1 MREDQMSDDRQ
12 NSFCVPFAL
21 GFIAGLTPNETA
33 AAIKAYLVTA
43 ARNNAKRYT
52 REARQH
58 SEAGNEYWAE
68 TYKKYAQNAAQ
79 QAAKNART
87 PIKGVQTGIY
97 TRPEFLA
104 SIGLRIKAH
113 VERPGMTLKSWCAVR
128 EKWGDKGTWLVANS
142 GHALVYCDGRIYD
155 NRNKA
160 GVPYVDYEFATT
172 RLAHAELLERVD
184 GTRFVS

>member
-1 MREDQMSDDRQ
+1 MSDRQ

-52 REARQH
+52 REGRLLT
-58 SEAGNEYWAE
+58 EDGNTFKAGEYA
-68 TYKKYAQNAAQ
+68 KYAANAAQ
-79 QAAKNART
+79 RAAKNART

-97 TRPEFLA
+97 THPEFLA

-113 VERPGMTLKSWCAVR
+113 VGRPGMTLKSWCAVR

-155 NRNKA
+155 NHNKA
-160 GVPYVDYEFATT
+160 GVPYADYEFATT